1 MRIILDTN
9 VAMSALLWRGKPHQ
23 LLAQLRQ
30 HEGVQLYSSAALL
43 KELADVLTRPSA
55 TKQLAFHDQ
64 QAHTVLLDYVAAVEL
79 IDAPPLRQPVCRDPD
94 AVLAL
99 ALAAAADLV
108 VSGDKDLLVLQVF
121 EGIPICSVADALR
134 VIGAGSSVNL

>member
-30 HEGVQLYSSAALL
+30 HEGAQLYSSTALL

-55 TKQLAFHDQ
+55 TKQLALIDQ

-79 IDAPPLRQPVCRDPD
+79 IDAPPLPQPVCRDPDDD

-121 EGIPICSVADALR
+121 EGIPICSAADALR
-134 VIGAGSSVNL
+134 VIGAG